1 MLATNIR
8 VYKTNANR
16 NLKRKKAAE
25 EQEEDEESDLCEIKI
40 KD

>member
-25 EQEEDEESDLCEIKI
+25 EEDEESDLCEIKI